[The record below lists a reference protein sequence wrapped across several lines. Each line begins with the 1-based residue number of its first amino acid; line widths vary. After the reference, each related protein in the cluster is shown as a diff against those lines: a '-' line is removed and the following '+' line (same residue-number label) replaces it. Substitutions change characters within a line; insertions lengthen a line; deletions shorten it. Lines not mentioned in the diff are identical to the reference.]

1 MKALVLDQIDNRT
14 VATVKDI
21 DLPALAEGD
30 VRVAIDWS
38 SLNYKDALAITGKGK
53 IIRQFPM
60 VPGIDFAGQVKESRD
75 PRFVPGQAV
84 ILTGWGVGENHW
96 GGLATEACVKGDW
109 LVALPETLSARQ
121 AMIIG
126 TAGFTAMLCVDALV
140 SAGVTPDSG
149 DILVTG
155 ASGGVGSTAVVL
167 LKALGYRV
175 TAVSGRESTHDYLRQ
190 LGADTILPRSDFAET
205 RPLEKQLWAGAV
217 DTVGGPVLA
226 KVLAQTQYRGCVA
239 ACGLAGGFD
248 LPTTV
253 MPFILRNVRLQG
265 VDSVMVPTAERDA
278 VWQRLAQL
286 LPESYYQQAATE
298 ITLGR
303 RQRMPQISSAI
314 IFMVGRWSISAS
326 NPLLPAPVRR
336 RIPRGIKAYHFLPH
350 GIMMTRT
357 NSSASGKKSKW
368 MS

>member
-1 MKALVLDQIDNRT
+1 
-14 VATVKDI
+14 
-21 DLPALAEGD
+21 
-30 VRVAIDWS
+30 
-38 SLNYKDALAITGKGK
+38 
-53 IIRQFPM
+53 M

-84 ILTGWGVGENHW
+84 IFTGWGVGENHW

-190 LGADTILPRSDFAET
+190 LGADTILPRST
-205 RPLEKQLWAGAV
+205 SRRPVRWRNSCGRARWIPLAARCWPKCWRKRNIAAASPPAVWPGASIC
-217 DTVGGPVLA
+217 DH
-226 KVLAQTQYRGCVA
+226 
-239 ACGLAGGFD
+239 
-248 LPTTV
+248 
-253 MPFILRNVRLQG
+253 
-265 VDSVMVPTAERDA
+265 RDA
-278 VWQRLAQL
+278 VYSAQC
-286 LPESYYQQAATE
+286 A
-298 ITLGR
+298 
-303 RQRMPQISSAI
+303 SAGGG
-314 IFMVGRWSISAS
+314 FGDGADR
-326 NPLLPAPVRR
+326 
-336 RIPRGIKAYHFLPH
+336 
-350 GIMMTRT
+350 
-357 NSSASGKKSKW
+357 
-368 MS
+368 

>member
-1 MKALVLDQIDNRT
+1 MKALVLEQIENKT
-14 VATVKDI
+14 LAAVKEAT
-21 DLPALAEGD
+21 LPALAEGD
-30 VRVAIDWS
+30 VRVDVDWS

-60 VPGIDFAGQVKESRD
+60 VPGIDFSGIVNESRD
-75 PRFVPGQAV
+75 PRFVAGQPV

-96 GGLATEACVKGDW
+96 GGLAAQACVKGDW
-109 LVALPETLSARQ
+109 LVSLPQTLSARN

-140 SAGVTPDSG
+140 DAGVKPESG
-149 DILVTG
+149 KVLVTG

-167 LKALGYRV
+167 LKALGYTV
-175 TAVSGRESTHDYLRQ
+175 VAVSGRESTHDFLRQ
-190 LGADTILPRSDFAET
+190 LGADEILPRSDFEET

-217 DTVGGPVLA
+217 DNVGSKVLA
-226 KVLAQTQYRGCVA
+226 KVLAQTNYRGCVA

-265 VDSVMVPTAERDA
+265 VDSVMVPTAERGV
-278 VWQRLAQL
+278 VWERLASL

-298 ITLGR
+298 IALEQAPAFAADFLSNKIQGRTLVKING
-303 RQRMPQISSAI
+303 
-314 IFMVGRWSISAS
+314 
-326 NPLLPAPVRR
+326 
-336 RIPRGIKAYHFLPH
+336 
-350 GIMMTRT
+350 
-357 NSSASGKKSKW
+357 
-368 MS
+368 

>member
-21 DLPALAEGD
+21 DLLALAEGD

-265 VDSVMVPTAERDA
+265 WIR
-278 VWQRLAQL
+278 
-286 LPESYYQQAATE
+286 
-298 ITLGR
+298 
-303 RQRMPQISSAI
+303 
-314 IFMVGRWSISAS
+314 
-326 NPLLPAPVRR
+326 
-336 RIPRGIKAYHFLPH
+336 
-350 GIMMTRT
+350 
-357 NSSASGKKSKW
+357 
-368 MS
+368 

>member
-1 MKALVLDQIDNRT
+1 MDQIDNRT

-21 DLPALAEGD
+21 DQPALAEGD

-175 TAVSGRESTHDYLRQ
+175 MAVSGRESTHDYLRQ

-298 ITLGR
+298 ITLEQAPAYAADFLSNNIHGR
-303 RQRMPQISSAI
+303 TLVNIGQ
-314 IFMVGRWSISAS
+314 
-326 NPLLPAPVRR
+326 
-336 RIPRGIKAYHFLPH
+336 
-350 GIMMTRT
+350 
-357 NSSASGKKSKW
+357 
-368 MS
+368 

>member
-1 MKALVLDQIDNRT
+1 
-14 VATVKDI
+14 
-21 DLPALAEGD
+21 
-30 VRVAIDWS
+30 
-38 SLNYKDALAITGKGK
+38 
-53 IIRQFPM
+53 
-60 VPGIDFAGQVKESRD
+60 
-75 PRFVPGQAV
+75 
-84 ILTGWGVGENHW
+84 
-96 GGLATEACVKGDW
+96 
-109 LVALPETLSARQ
+109 
-121 AMIIG
+121 MIIG

-286 LPESYYQQAATE
+286 LPESYYQQATTE
-298 ITLGR
+298 ITLEQAPAYAADFLSNNIHGR
-303 RQRMPQISSAI
+303 TLVNIGQ
-314 IFMVGRWSISAS
+314 
-326 NPLLPAPVRR
+326 
-336 RIPRGIKAYHFLPH
+336 
-350 GIMMTRT
+350 
-357 NSSASGKKSKW
+357 
-368 MS
+368 